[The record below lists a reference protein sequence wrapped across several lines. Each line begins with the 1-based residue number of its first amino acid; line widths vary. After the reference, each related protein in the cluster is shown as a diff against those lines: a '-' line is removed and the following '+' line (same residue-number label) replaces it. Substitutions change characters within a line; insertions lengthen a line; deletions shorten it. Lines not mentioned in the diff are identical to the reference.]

1 MSRNSYQTVGI
12 PTRIPRVCIH
22 PTGCL
27 PLGPPAKG
35 RRRASPP
42 PLGMAATSL
51 KAELRAWMQNFEH
64 VNGRGARLP
73 CARVLRAC
81 P

>member
-1 MSRNSYQTVGI
+1 
-12 PTRIPRVCIH
+12 
-22 PTGCL
+22 
-27 PLGPPAKG
+27 
-35 RRRASPP
+35 
-42 PLGMAATSL
+42 MAATSL